1 MFTFLVGFGVCTAL
15 FVTGIL
21 AADKVKGWLSALVAA
36 VKAKV

>member
-21 AADKVKGWLSALVAA
+21 AADTVKSWLTAIWAA